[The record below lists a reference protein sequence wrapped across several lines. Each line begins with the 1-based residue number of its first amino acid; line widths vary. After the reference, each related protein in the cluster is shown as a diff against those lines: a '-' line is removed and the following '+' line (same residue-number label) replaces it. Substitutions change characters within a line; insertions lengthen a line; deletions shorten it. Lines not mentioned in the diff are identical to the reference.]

1 MANSLLAIT
10 SLHIV
15 LFAVAAFLVALI
27 ILLAVIFLFINHR
40 WPQEPATLRIVKIG
54 ALVACLVALVWITV
68 KIVWHVV

>member
-27 ILLAVIFLFINHR
+27 ILLAVIFLFINRR
-40 WPQEPATLRIVKIG
+40 WPQEPSALRIIKI
-54 ALVACLVALVWITV
+54 VALVLWLIALAWITV
-68 KIVWHVV
+68 RVVWHLV